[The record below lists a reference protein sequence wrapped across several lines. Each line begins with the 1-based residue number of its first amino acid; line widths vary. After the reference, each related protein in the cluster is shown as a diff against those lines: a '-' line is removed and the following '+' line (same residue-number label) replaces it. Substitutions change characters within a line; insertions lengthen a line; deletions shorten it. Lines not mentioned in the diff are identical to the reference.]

1 MTDEVK
7 HLVESLREH
16 AKWAM
21 ENVQDHP
28 LTMAYDLTRAADLIE
43 NLTLDRDKW
52 KRQAEYLESADR
64 EKDALFYENA
74 RLRSR

>member
-1 MTDEVK
+1 MKTDEMK
-7 HLVESLREH
+7 ILVQSLREH
-16 AKWAM
+16 AKWIKGA
-21 ENVQDHP
+21 DI
-28 LTMAYDLTRAADLIE
+28 LSADLNAAADLIE
-43 NLTLDRDKW
+43 KLTLDRDKW

>member
-1 MTDEVK
+1 MTDEEK
-7 HLVESLREH
+7 RLAESLREH
-16 AKWAM
+16 AKWAL
-21 ENVQDHP
+21 ENVQNKP
-28 LTMAYDLTRAADLIE
+28 LTMAYDLTCAADLIE
-43 NLTLDRDKW
+43 TLTLDRDKW